1 MKIKKGKYQDQYAI
15 GITYL
20 FANNIKYLI
29 FDFVFFYIEV
39 IFKDYNNK

>member
-1 MKIKKGKYQDQYAI
+1 MKIRIGKYPDQYAI

-20 FANNIKYLI
+20 FTSDIKYLI